1 MTDYFLLFD
10 LPRRP
15 RIDLDKL
22 KEAYARKS
30 ARHTE
35 EKDDPVVL
43 NEAFRILADPA
54 SRLDHLLVLESPNLR
69 DRVVSPE
76 VERWFGKVAESV
88 HRFDQTYYQLT
99 QESLHLLRAV
109 KLQSMQESLAIIE
122 ELTVGLSGLHESL
135 LQQLGEIDEGWPNN
149 RSEALPHL
157 AQLAL
162 DLTFTQKW
170 TNELRERKV
179 RFDELG

>member
-22 KEAYARKS
+22 KEAYVRRT
-30 ARHTE
+30 ARHQE

-43 NEAFRILADPA
+43 NEAFRILADPV
-54 SRLDHLLVLESPNLR
+54 SRLGHLLALESASLH
-69 DRVVSPE
+69 DRVISPE
-76 VERWFGKVAESV
+76 VERWFGRMAETV

-109 KLQSMQESLAIIE
+109 KLQSMQESLAVIE
-122 ELTVGLSGLHESL
+122 ELTAGLSGLHESL
-135 LQQLGEIDEGWPNN
+135 LQQLREIDEGWPNN
-149 RSEALPHL
+149 RSEAIPRL

-170 TNELRERKV
+170 SDELRERKL

>member
-22 KEAYARKS
+22 KEAYVRRT
-30 ARHTE
+30 ARHQE
-35 EKDDPVVL
+35 KKDDPVVL
-43 NEAFRILADPA
+43 NEAFRILADPV
-54 SRLDHLLVLESPNLR
+54 SRLGHLLALESASLH
-69 DRVVSPE
+69 DRVISPE
-76 VERWFGKVAESV
+76 VERWFGRMAETV

-109 KLQSMQESLAIIE
+109 KLQSMQESLAVIE
-122 ELTVGLSGLHESL
+122 ELTAGLSGLHESL
-135 LQQLGEIDEGWPNN
+135 LQQLREIDEGWPNN
-149 RSEALPHL
+149 RSEAIPRL

-170 TNELRERKV
+170 SDELRERKL

>member
-22 KEAYARKS
+22 KEAYVRRT
-30 ARHTE
+30 ARHQ
-35 EKDDPVVL
+35 EKQDDPVVL
-43 NEAFRILADPA
+43 NEAFRILADPV
-54 SRLDHLLVLESPNLR
+54 SRLGHLLALESASLH
-69 DRVVSPE
+69 DRVISPE
-76 VERWFGKVAESV
+76 VERWFGRMAETV

-109 KLQSMQESLAIIE
+109 KLQSMQESLAVIE
-122 ELTVGLSGLHESL
+122 ELTAGLSGLHESL
-135 LQQLGEIDEGWPNN
+135 LQQLREIDEGWPNN
-149 RSEALPHL
+149 RSEAIPRL

-170 TNELRERKV
+170 SDELRERKL

>member
-1 MTDYFLLFD
+1 MIDYFLLFD

-22 KEAYARKS
+22 KEAYVRRT
-30 ARHTE
+30 ARHQE

-43 NEAFRILADPA
+43 NEAFRILADPVR
-54 SRLDHLLVLESPNLR
+54 RLGHLLALESASLH
-69 DRVVSPE
+69 DRVISPE
-76 VERWFGKVAESV
+76 VERWFGRMAETV

-109 KLQSMQESLAIIE
+109 KLQSMQESLAVIE
-122 ELTVGLSGLHESL
+122 ELTAGLSGLHESL
-135 LQQLGEIDEGWPNN
+135 LQQLREIDEGWPNN
-149 RSEALPHL
+149 RSEAIPRL

-170 TNELRERKV
+170 SDELRERKL